1 MRFFNT
7 LFFILLIPITS
18 PFSISSRNI
27 NSININSRLNI
38 NSININSRL
47 NINMYYEKS
56 KAFDECITILPYT
69 QTSIIINNWLNA
81 TIISRAK
88 KIQNLIDNPRLNTDE
103 NTEELLENGLSK
115 SVFEFKVFASL
126 NKQNINA
133 VYFSWIP
140 DSHKNNRQVI
150 YLLAGKINNNTL
162 DICRI
167 AHNPYAIDQLLV
179 KSEDMLLDL
188 YNYHKN
194 NEVINEISFNEL
206 HKFDKRYYLSWN
218 FKNNFKID

>member
-1 MRFFNT
+1 MRFFNAIF
-7 LFFILLIPITS
+7 LILVIPRTT
-18 PFSISSRNI
+18 PFSISS
-27 NSININSRLNI
+27 INIKK
-38 NSININSRL
+38 NINSRL

-56 KAFDECITILPYT
+56 KGFDECITILPYT
-69 QTSIIINNWLNA
+69 QTAIIINNWLNA

-88 KIQNLIDNPRLNTDE
+88 KIQNLIDTSGL
-103 NTEELLENGLSK
+103 NTEELLENELSK
-115 SVFEFKVFASL
+115 SLYEFKVFASL
-126 NKQNINA
+126 NKQNINT

-140 DSHKNNRQVI
+140 HSHKNNRQVI

-162 DICRI
+162 DIYRI

-194 NEVINEISFNEL
+194 NKVINEITFNEL

-218 FKNNFKID
+218 FKID

>member
-1 MRFFNT
+1 MRFFNAI
-7 LFFILLIPITS
+7 FFILLIPITT
-18 PFSISSRNI
+18 PFSISS
-27 NSININSRLNI
+27 INIKR
-38 NSININSRL
+38 NINSRL

-81 TIISRAK
+81 TIVSRAK
-88 KIQNLIDNPRLNTDE
+88 KIQNLIDNPGLNIDE

-115 SVFEFKVFASL
+115 SVYEFKVFASL
-126 NKQNINA
+126 NKQNINT

-140 DSHKNNRQVI
+140 DSHKKNRQVI

-194 NEVINEISFNEL
+194 NDVINEISFNEL